1 MISYRANT
9 SWNPSV
15 QITLICCEND
25 FWLLQ
30 FPLHF
35 QLLFHLT
42 KLILPPSVH
51 WSHQEQCHGGA
62 GITAVAQQT
71 SGGLEISQPSQR
83 MSKSPISLSLFS
95 LHAYIVSFQGPI
107 KPCSGSRVTRLNNTY
122 QLDSRA
128 LITLPRDQQK
138 QKKKVRK
145 RKNIAIK
152 NNNVLNI
159 FTFGLD

>member
-1 MISYRANT
+1 MTFDFCNFHFIFSFYST
-9 SWNPSV
+9 SLSWFYL
-15 QITLICCEND
+15 QACIDLIRSSAME
-25 FWLLQ
+25 
-30 FPLHF
+30 
-35 QLLFHLT
+35 
-42 KLILPPSVH
+42 
-51 WSHQEQCHGGA
+51 
-62 GITAVAQQT
+62 
-71 SGGLEISQPSQR
+71 GLESRLSPSRPAVGWRYQPSQR

-145 RKNIAIK
+145 RENIAIK
-152 NNNVLNI
+152 NNNVLKKLH
-159 FTFGLD
+159 LDYTRLDGWTVKKN